1 MPREVVEEIILRV
14 RRDAGMGSEVCDMKE
29 IRTYYYTDGS
39 AALSPEIALPDRE
52 QRQRELYEE
61 EQRRRKK
68 QLRKNTRALRAGRL
82 TAFYV
87 ISFVVL
93 FAGFFAGYVHYETSI
108 SNRMKHI
115 SSLESEIADM
125 KAYNAA
131 AQSRIDTNTDI
142 NEIKKIALKDYNMV
156 YANSGQIVYYNI
168 VDEDFMSKAQ

>member
-1 MPREVVEEIILRV
+1 
-14 RRDAGMGSEVCDMKE
+14 MKE

-39 AALSPEIALPDRE
+39 AALSPEIEQLPDRE
-52 QRQRELYEE
+52 QRRREIYEE
-61 EQRRRKK
+61 EQRRHKK
-68 QLRKNTRALRAGRL
+68 QVRRNTRALRAGRL

-87 ISFVVL
+87 CTFVAL

-108 SNRMKHI
+108 SNRMKNI
-115 SSLESEIADM
+115 SALEREISDM

-168 VDEDFMSKAQ
+168 VDEDFMSKTR

>member
-1 MPREVVEEIILRV
+1 MR
-14 RRDAGMGSEVCDMKE
+14 E

-52 QRQRELYEE
+52 QRRREIYEE
-61 EQRRRKK
+61 QQRKRKK
-68 QLRKNTRALRAGRL
+68 QVRKNTRAMRAGRL
-82 TAFYV
+82 TALYV
-87 ISFVVL
+87 CSFVIL
-93 FAGFFAGYVHYETSI
+93 FAGFFSAYVHFETSI

-115 SSLESEIADM
+115 SALEGEISDM

-142 NEIKKIALKDYNMV
+142 NRIKKIARKDYNMV

-168 VDEDFMSKAQ
+168 VDEDYMSKVR